1 MHLSVNGTGMEVA
14 DGLTVAGLLD
24 HLGQDNRG
32 VAVAVGEEVVPRSTW
47 AGAVLRPGDRVE
59 VLVAAQGG

>member
-1 MHLSVNGTGMEVA
+1 MHVSVNGAGVEVA

-24 HLGQDNRG
+24 HLGQDGRG

-47 AGAVLRPGDRVE
+47 ARVVLRPGDRVE

>member
-14 DGLTVAGLLD
+14 DGLTVARLLD
-24 HLGQDNRG
+24 QLGHDSRG